1 MARIIPVHR
10 LAEALA
16 LRNLQYT
23 LTETALEAALP
34 PSTTFKAT
42 EAVHERLLSLQT
54 NPLLGDSLASL
65 IARVPTACTRP
76 ELIAIA
82 AELQVMARGLDK
94 QFEAMLVDEAPPLKP
109 GEVGGQPR
117 C

>member
-1 MARIIPVHR
+1 MKKIIPAHR

-23 LTETALEAALP
+23 LTEAALEAALP
-34 PSTTFKAT
+34 PSTTFRAA
-42 EAVHERLLSLQT
+42 EAVHKRLMSLQQ
-54 NPLLGDSLASL
+54 NPLLGDISGL
-65 IARVPTACTRP
+65 IARAPTACTRP
-76 ELIAIA
+76 ELLAIA
-82 AELQVMARGLDK
+82 AELQVMARSLDK